1 MNDYVMLALC
11 AVVSFFLGSIPWG
24 VLVSRIFFHKD
35 VRDTGSGNIGF
46 TNSMRS
52 MGKVG
57 GAAVFLLDFAKGFSS
72 GILAQFVFAPA
83 MKMDLLDFGI
93 VGGPVEICTAIALF
107 AATMGHI
114 FCPWL
119 GFKGGK
125 GISCAWGASFCAIT
139 PLGGIIV
146 FLPFLLIV
154 VLTRYVSLGSIAAA
168 ITICFLAFVFRSN
181 SIAAICLICITGLVV
196 IWAHRGNISR
206 LLSGQERKISGKRE
220 ED

>member
-11 AVVSFFLGSIPWG
+11 AIVSFFLGSIPWG

-57 GAAVFLLDFAKGFSS
+57 GVAVFLLDFAKGLAS
-72 GILAQFVFAPA
+72 GILAQFVFAPS
-83 MKMDLLDFGI
+83 MNMDLLDYGI
-93 VGGPVEICTAIALF
+93 VGGPAEICTAIALF

-146 FLPFLLIV
+146 FLPFLVIV

-181 SIAAICLICITGLVV
+181 SIASICLICITGLVV